1 MEQFVWIIVAIIWLI
16 ISGINKNKKEQEK
29 QNRKRQTQIPE
40 TETQNRQPD
49 TIREILEEMK
59 KQRKADTVQRK
70 PVQQPVK
77 KVKQNQTREITNRQ
91 IIIED
96 REQISENEKQ
106 AALEYENFVLKTRNK
121 EHDAEQHHLEQNI
134 MLESESDNYEPL
146 ELDLKNII
154 IADAVMRRPEY

>member
-1 MEQFVWIIVAIIWLI
+1 MEQFVWILVAIIWLI

-59 KQRKADTVQRK
+59 RQSKAETMQRNPKQQT
-70 PVQQPVK
+70 VK
-77 KVKQNQTREITNRQ
+77 KVKQNQPREITNRQ

-106 AALEYENFVLKTRNK
+106 AALEYENFVLKARKK

-134 MLESESDNYEPL
+134 MLEPESEMYEPL